1 MSRPSRF
8 SRRLS
13 VVHHDDFTPAQRR
26 ADEAVRWSTGR
37 LQGPVR
43 GASRN
48 PTNHTEKISLGQTPA
63 WGSASIPHRQV
74 AEIRGKNATRRQAV
88 RQCKTKPPACGDE
101 ELARAQ
107 PIDNLPGHP
116 LRAQPAG
123 WADALPRRRPNRNRF
138 QGCRAR
144 HAPVALTRKKA
155 LFARQRRAE
164 NSAMLASLIETCK
177 LQRVNPGI
185 RSVPNRHSK
194 QACQQLTQ

>member
-1 MSRPSRF
+1 M
-8 SRRLS
+8 
-13 VVHHDDFTPAQRR
+13 VHHDDFTPTPSAGRTRR
-26 ADEAVRWSTGR
+26 YV
-37 LQGPVR
+37 GPPED
-43 GASRN
+43 SRDRFVAHREI
-48 PTNHTEKISLGQTPA
+48 PLNHTEKISLGQPPA
-63 WGSASIPHRQV
+63 RGSANIPQRQV

-194 QACQQLTQ
+194 QACHQLTQ